1 MDLAN
6 IVGAATGVLDEAT
19 LLAVTAGFES
29 LSATV
34 TQVIA
39 VSVGGIVGVIALT
52 GGVNY
57 ALRKIRSVLGWA
69 S

>member
-1 MDLAN
+1 MALAN
-6 IVGAATGVLDEAT
+6 LIGAATGVLDSST
-19 LLAVTAGFES
+19 LQAVTEGFAS

-34 TQVIA
+34 TQVIG
-39 VSVGGIVGVIALT
+39 VSVAGIVGVIALT

-57 ALRKIRSVLGWA
+57 ALRKIRSVLSWA